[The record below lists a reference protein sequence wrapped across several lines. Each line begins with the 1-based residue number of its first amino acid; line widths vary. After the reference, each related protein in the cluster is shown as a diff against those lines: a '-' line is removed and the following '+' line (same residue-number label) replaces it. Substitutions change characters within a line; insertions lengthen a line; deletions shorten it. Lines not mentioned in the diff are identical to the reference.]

1 MFRRGNRYYVEHV
14 ETRQQT
20 SLGTSN
26 YGEAL
31 RLWSA
36 KNEAIQA
43 PVLNLALAR
52 TYLSAHDQRMI
63 ERTWADG
70 SESIWQISSLRRTKR
85 LFATET

>member
-1 MFRRGNRYYVEHV
+1 MKKFYRMFRRGNRYYVEHV

-26 YGEAL
+26 HVEAL

-43 PVLNLALAR
+43 PVLNLTLAR

-63 ERTWADG
+63 ERTWADVIA
-70 SESIWQISSLRRTKR
+70 ERRLMR
-85 LFATET
+85 GETRFS